1 MEEKLIHTEKE
12 TDARKKKEKD
22 KDKDNE
28 TVGKGLRHLKR
39 W

>member
-12 TDARKKKEKD
+12 TDTKKKKEKE
-22 KDKDNE
+22 KE
-28 TVGKGLRHLKR
+28 PVGKGLMHLKR